1 MYNVITIAKLISKLG
16 GIMSITTQQ
25 VPGNEMVTVI
35 GIEGTLDASNYR
47 AVMQAAQDAH
57 NTGANF
63 LIIDLSEVNF
73 MSSSGLVALHSMA
86 LLMRDVEA
94 AGSEGEI
101 IPDSGKQKRVKL
113 LKPQSKVRDVLNTT
127 GFIELYEIYDD
138 LEAAI
143 NSCEF

>member
-1 MYNVITIAKLISKLG
+1 
-16 GIMSITTQQ
+16 MSITTQQ

-57 NTGANF
+57 NTGAKF

-86 LLMRDVEA
+86 LMMRDVEA